1 MHMVRSAP
9 ENLEHDM
16 TAADD
21 SRFWDKTA
29 KRYAASKIA
38 DQGGYER
45 TLERTR
51 NFLQPN
57 HRVLELGCGTGS
69 TALRLAGA
77 VSSYVA
83 TDISGRMISIAEQKL
98 GAEPIP
104 NLTFRAAVAE
114 DLESDDQ
121 RFDVVLAY
129 NYLHLVRDPAATL
142 RTISRLL
149 KPQGMFISKTPCLG
163 EMNVMIWRVL
173 LPVMRTIGQAP
184 HVAVFSAK
192 ELKRMVVGEQFAIVA
207 HENHAT
213 KGSDT
218 RPFIVAKIP

>member
-1 MHMVRSAP
+1 MHMLGSAGK
-9 ENLEHDM
+9 LERMTM

-21 SRFWDKTA
+21 ARFWDKSA

-38 DQGGYER
+38 DLGGYER

-51 NFLQPN
+51 SFLQPS

-77 VSSYVA
+77 VSSYLA
-83 TDISGRMISIAEQKL
+83 TDISERMIGIARQKL
-98 GAEPIP
+98 GDEPVL
-104 NLTFRAAVAE
+104 NLSFQPAVAE
-114 DLESDDQ
+114 DLVRDEH

-129 NYLHLVRDPAATL
+129 NFLHLVRDPAATL

-163 EMNVMIWRVL
+163 EMNVLIRRVL
-173 LPVMRTIGQAP
+173 LPIMRTMGQAP
-184 HVAVFSAK
+184 HVAVFSAE
-192 ELKRMVVGEQFAIVA
+192 ELKQMVVGEQFAIVA
-207 HENHAT
+207 HENHAS

-218 RPFIVAKIP
+218 RPFVVAKTP

>member
-1 MHMVRSAP
+1 MHMLRSAP

-21 SRFWDKTA
+21 ARFWDKTA
-29 KRYAASKIA
+29 KRYAASKIS
-38 DQGGYER
+38 DLGGYER

-51 NFLQPN
+51 SFLQPN

-69 TALRLAGA
+69 TALRLADA
-77 VSSYVA
+77 VSFYLA
-83 TDISGRMISIAEQKL
+83 TDISERMISIARQKL

-104 NLTFRAAVAE
+104 NLTFRAAIAE

-149 KPQGMFISKTPCLG
+149 KPQGIFISKTPCVG
-163 EMNVMIWRVL
+163 EMNVMIRRLL
-173 LPVMRTIGQAP
+173 LPFMRTVGQAP
-184 HVAVFSAK
+184 HVAVFSAN
-192 ELKRMVVGEQFAIVA
+192 ELKQMVVGEQFAIVA
-207 HENHAT
+207 HENHAS
-213 KGSDT
+213 KGSDM
-218 RPFIVAKIP
+218 RPFVVAKAP